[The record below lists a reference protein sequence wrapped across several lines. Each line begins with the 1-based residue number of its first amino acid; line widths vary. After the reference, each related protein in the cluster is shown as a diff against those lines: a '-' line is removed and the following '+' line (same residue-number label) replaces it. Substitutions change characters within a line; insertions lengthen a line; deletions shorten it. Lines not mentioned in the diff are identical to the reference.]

1 MATSLASQL
10 YRMRNVDRS
19 LSTQRAQ
26 KTRAS
31 FLFDGR
37 QAADMDNQTVF
48 DIGQDG
54 LRELQ
59 QINVRFSS
67 YATTLFSVAV
77 KDLDR
82 VQQTREENQK
92 LDESIRG
99 FLFLLAP
106 HFLTRPAGKAL
117 EWLVRRFRIH
127 EFNTRDVVAAFLPYH
142 ETKAFLALLT
152 IMTFESSDMGLFG
165 FLAQQRK
172 ARRVV
177 DRTTLLAQCQRD
189 WRLAAFI
196 FDAQTTA
203 CELGAGYAGQHAFY
217 ATVASQFVGGLTAVG
232 DGELQFVL
240 PYVVSGLQQQ
250 ARDAQVA
257 AYMVAGALAARVAL
271 TAAALERVLCAMAE
285 QPADVDAMAL
295 AVALLLQTQAEA
307 RGAVTP
313 RLAGLLSAQTGFA
326 AALGRLAAE
335 RDVTQ
340 ALHALFG
347 ALAPQALDGGDAAKL
362 LAALVPEIPR
372 AHAPAL
378 SAQLVAAFLSRDA
391 EADPAGADVVSLVQ
405 LRYSQALEDAVG
417 AAAERAAALENTEQR
432 DRALRRLQALQTCGA
447 AGRGLPLRE
456 TATTLF
462 LGLEHADAG
471 VRLVAATALRDIMD
485 GRSEHALPHEEA
497 GRLVLGR
504 LKHDDDERV
513 LAAVLPLAT
522 LVPRDALAPAL
533 GALLASGRVPLER
546 LGADIVGALAA
557 TKPPQQADAIAAL
570 FAHVLDWGITQA
582 VTRAVV
588 THAAPGWLAALGSVA
603 EDVRTNLGAEYN
615 AQAVAALAAALVRD
629 WEPIQSTWEGLLTRG
644 ALTARATA
652 IAVGAQA
659 VEMFADAGNAE
670 LAVNAARVVVDAAL
684 GLLPAAAG
692 AVDGEWASL
701 LAAAATDR
709 DREGV
714 CGRIAAH
721 SLAVVL
727 NALAGVAPLQP
738 GCWFPALQTESSS
751 STETAYRR
759 LLCAAFNT
767 MAERGVGGA
776 LLGRL
781 LQRNVG
787 GSWAQF
793 LAASWLSE
801 AGATVRARSLLAF
814 RALATAETAKSDF
827 QTLLPAVLAALG
839 DDDAQ
844 VRAAAAMCVKALR
857 RGSAASDIYMH
868 ADIYGTASA
877 DLLHLPPAVATR
889 FIQVL
894 AAHADLLAGDAGALR
909 TELRTIAARGVG
921 TGASK
926 PKLGTEA
933 RACVAPY
940 LLSHIVAAD
949 AVAPRLQLRLIAALS
964 GVASLAFLEQLP
976 PLLSRRIAGAAD
988 LPAADSDEEAL
999 VRALFDACY
1008 GAQRVVQLQEEP
1020 EHWAAFLRIVDGK
1033 GFEASR
1039 PAAYA
1044 QQLAFQTLTDGLGAA
1059 LDASGVAAVTT
1070 TLCNIALRGDAP
1082 DARSG
1087 TVTLRGLFSMI
1098 PLDAAAVG
1106 EALCGAAEQLGAG
1119 EAPGAKRARSTAR
1132 VAEPDVATL
1141 LECMQNSAY
1150 VADNAAAAAGVAEL
1164 VGVLVGRL
1172 GETRAAARDYE
1183 LQVALGLLGR
1193 MVAGGHVAESAVRVD
1208 AVVQALRAS
1217 ESPQTHN
1224 QALLLLAAIA
1234 AQHPD
1239 VVLHH
1244 VMALFTFMGA
1254 NVVRQDDAYSFHVME
1269 HSLRTIVPA
1278 LVRAHTTR
1286 AAQVAHAGPVLRVF
1300 VDALTHIPRHRRMP
1314 LFTALVSALG
1324 PAYAAPVAALLLEKH
1339 AARVL
1344 AARAARESDDV
1355 LAFALDLAR
1364 ALPPSQQV
1372 AVCDELVR
1380 DLLLLPPINGAD
1392 ASDAAVAA
1400 LFVGVR
1406 QMSAPLLRAFR
1417 LVSLDFVLRLLTT
1430 RHTSTQTPAD
1440 SSLASTAA
1448 ALLQLSARL
1457 AADHGK
1463 LDAVAVRAAEQAQR
1477 LVHSA
1482 LDATHTRMSR
1492 PAFAAAV
1499 AELLRHAD
1507 LRVRRRAIALA
1518 RARLDELDVRRAD
1531 ASDVDQAMG
1540 MLRAIAEL
1548 PADIA
1553 SADDE
1558 DERASCAQA
1567 ALLCV
1572 ATAARR
1578 LAALRPAEVA
1588 SLIGAVA
1595 GTHALQ
1601 SSSAVVSSAAAT
1613 ALAVL
1618 CDQLGSRLIPALPQY
1633 LPTLLKCL
1641 RDGTARFDDAST
1653 DDLARLI
1660 AALAAVLPVV
1670 EHMGAFLAPSLPPL
1684 LACLLGPALRGGDE
1698 DDSSAAMETAD
1709 GRATLCGEARRKAS
1723 EVLAAMARH
1732 IPPRHLLPAQLAFF
1746 QKDVLRQGAG
1756 AVAAFTAFAG
1766 RTASALQPGQ
1776 LQQFH
1781 RQLFRLFL
1789 AIFDAPR
1796 CPTLSRDDAELIEE
1810 TALDA
1815 FMRLAV
1821 RLNENQFRPLFLA
1834 FLEWA
1839 SADPATLAQPAPIPS
1854 AQDTADDYM
1863 RLQDANETRLRAF
1876 YRVLNALL
1884 ARLKTLAVPYYALV
1898 LDTTVVQLQRF
1909 AVSYDSIELQE
1920 EADRREK
1927 PAPSA
1932 LWGAIV
1938 ESVRLSAL
1946 HDTSAELWSEAA
1958 YRRIVRPLVNQLANT
1973 KRGND
1978 AAPSH
1983 AERVRSLLAPACAQL
1998 AAAVANDALW
2008 KLLNQDVLLKARAD
2022 DPTVRHSTLLVLQAL
2037 YNKLGE
2043 EYLILLPETIPF
2055 LAELLEDDDS
2065 LVERTTHETI
2075 KLIESL
2081 LGESLQSYLR

>member
-59 QINVRFSS
+59 QINVRFSA
-67 YATTLFSVAV
+67 YATTLFSAAV

-106 HFLTRPAGKAL
+106 HFLTRPAGKAI

-127 EFNTRDVVAAFLPYH
+127 EFNTRDMLAALFPYH

-152 IMTFESSDMGLFG
+152 IMTFESGDMSVFG

-177 DRTTLLAQCQRD
+177 DRATLLAQCQRD
-189 WRLAAFI
+189 RRLAAFI
-196 FDAQTTA
+196 FDAEATA

-217 ATVASQFVGGLTAVG
+217 AAVASQFVGGLAAVG
-232 DGELQFVL
+232 DSELQFVL
-240 PYVVSGLQQQ
+240 PYVVGGLRQPV
-250 ARDAQVA
+250 RDAQVA
-257 AYMVAGALAARVAL
+257 AYMVAGALATRVAL
-271 TAAALERVLCAMAE
+271 TATALERVLCAMAE
-285 QPADVDAMAL
+285 QPADVDAMTL
-295 AVALLLQTQAEA
+295 GVALLLQTQAEA
-307 RGAVTP
+307 RGAVTA
-313 RLAGLLSAQTGFA
+313 RLAGLLATQTGFA
-326 AALGRLAAE
+326 AALGRLATE
-335 RDVTQ
+335 RGISR
-340 ALHALFG
+340 ALDALFG
-347 ALAPQALDGGDAAKL
+347 ALAPLALDGGDAARL
-362 LAALVPEIPR
+362 LAALVAEVP
-372 AHAPAL
+372 HAYASAL
-378 SAQLVAAFLSRDA
+378 CAQVVAAFVSRDA
-391 EADPAGADVVSLVQ
+391 EADPAGADVLALIQ
-405 LRYSQALEDAVG
+405 LRHSQALEDAVG
-417 AAAERAAALENTEQR
+417 AAAEQAAALGDAGKR
-432 DRALRRLQALQTCGA
+432 KRALRRLQALQTVG
-447 AGRGLPLRE
+447 
-456 TATTLF
+456 TTTTLF

-485 GRSEHALPHEEA
+485 GRSEHVLSSEDA

-504 LKHDDDERV
+504 LQHDDDERV
-513 LAAVLPLAT
+513 LAAVLPLT
-522 LVPRDALAPAL
+522 THVPRDALAPAL
-533 GALLASGRVPLER
+533 GALLDSGRVPLER
-546 LGADIVGALAA
+546 LGADIVEAMAA
-557 TKPPQQADAIAAL
+557 VERTQQAGVVAAL
-570 FAHVLDWGITQA
+570 FEYVLDCGTAQT
-582 VTRAVV
+582 VTRALAMHPM
-588 THAAPGWLAALGSVA
+588 TGWLASLSGVA
-603 EDVRTNLGAEYN
+603 KKVRTSLGATYN
-615 AQAVAALAAALVRD
+615 AQAVTALAAALVRD
-629 WEPIQSTWEGLLTRG
+629 WSTLQSTWESQLAHR
-644 ALTARATA
+644 APMARATA
-652 IAVGAQA
+652 IAVGAHAVELFASSGDVAQA
-659 VEMFADAGNAE
+659 VT
-670 LAVNAARVVVDAAL
+670 AAQAVVDAAL
-684 GLLPAAAG
+684 GFLP
-692 AVDGEWASL
+692 E
-701 LAAAATDR
+701 ATDVV
-709 DREGV
+709 DRNWAELLTEV
-714 CGRIAAH
+714 TTKRNRESIFGRIATRSVA
-721 SLAVVL
+721 AVL
-727 NALAGVAPLQP
+727 DALAGVAPLQQ
-738 GCWFPALQTESSS
+738 GHWLFVQQAEGDNG
-751 STETAYRR
+751 TETAYRA
-759 LLCAAFNT
+759 LLCATFNT
-767 MAERGVGGA
+767 MAEHGVGGA

-787 GSWAQF
+787 ASWAQF
-793 LAASWLSE
+793 LAATWLSKVCP
-801 AGATVRARSLLAF
+801 TVRARSLLAF
-814 RALATAETAKSDF
+814 RALAAAEAEQNDF
-827 QTLLPAVLAALG
+827 QTLLPALLAALG

-844 VRAAAAMCVKALR
+844 VRAAAAACIKTLR
-857 RGSAASDIYMH
+857 RTNAASKIYMH
-868 ADIYGTASA
+868 ADFYGEASA

-889 FIQVL
+889 FIHVL
-894 AAHADLLAGDAGALR
+894 AAHADLLAGDVGALR
-909 TELRTIAARGVG
+909 TELRTITARGVG
-921 TGASK
+921 SGASQ
-926 PKLGTEA
+926 PKLGTQA
-933 RACVAPY
+933 RACIAPY
-940 LLSHIVAAD
+940 LLSHVVAAD
-949 AVAPRLQLRLIAALS
+949 GVALHLQTRLISALS
-964 GVASLAFLEQLP
+964 EVSSPAFLEQLP
-976 PLLSRRIAGAAD
+976 PLLSRRVAGAAG
-988 LPAADSDEEAL
+988 PPTEDSNDDAL
-999 VRALFDACY
+999 VRAVFGACY
-1008 GAQRVVQLQEEP
+1008 GAQQSAQLQDEP
-1020 EHWAAFLRIVDGK
+1020 DNWAAFLLIVDGK
-1033 GFEASR
+1033 GFKEPRA
-1039 PAAYA
+1039 AAYA

-1059 LDASGVAAVTT
+1059 LNVANITALTK
-1070 TLCNIALRGDAP
+1070 TLCGIAVRGDAP

-1087 TVTLRGLFSMI
+1087 AVTLRRLFGAI

-1106 EALCGAAEQLGAG
+1106 EALGVAAEQLGASN
-1119 EAPGAKRARSTAR
+1119 ALGAKRARSTVR

-1141 LECMQNSAY
+1141 LECAQNSVH

-1164 VGVLVGRL
+1164 VSVLVGRL
-1172 GETRAAARDYE
+1172 GEARAAAREYE
-1183 LQVALGLLGR
+1183 LQVALDLLGR
-1193 MVAGGHVAESAVRVD
+1193 MVAGGRVVESAVRVD

-1217 ESPQTHN
+1217 GSPQTHN
-1224 QALLLLAAIA
+1224 QALLLLAAVA

-1239 VVLHH
+1239 AVLHH

-1278 LVRAHTTR
+1278 LVRAQTTR
-1286 AAQVAHAGPVLRVF
+1286 SAQVTHAGPVLRVF
-1300 VDALTHIPRHRRMP
+1300 VDALTHIPRHRRMS
-1314 LFTALVSALG
+1314 LFAALVAALG
-1324 PAYAAPVAALLLEKH
+1324 SAYAAPVAALLLEKH

-1344 AARAARESDDV
+1344 ATRAARESEDV

-1364 ALPPSQQV
+1364 TLPPAQQV
-1372 AVCDELVR
+1372 AICDELVR
-1380 DLLLLPPINGAD
+1380 DLLLLPSVNGTD
-1392 ASDAAVAA
+1392 ASDTAAAA
-1400 LFVGVR
+1400 LFIAVR

-1417 LVSLDFVLRLLTT
+1417 LVSLDFVLRLLAT
-1430 RHTSTQTPAD
+1430 RHSAAQMPAD
-1440 SSLASTAA
+1440 ASLAATAA

-1457 AADHGK
+1457 ASDRSQ
-1463 LDAVAVRAAEQAQR
+1463 LDAAREPDVVSVRAADQAQR
-1477 LVHSA
+1477 LVHTA
-1482 LDATHTRMSR
+1482 LDTAHARMSR
-1492 PAFAAAV
+1492 PAFVAAIT
-1499 AELLRHAD
+1499 ELLCHTD
-1507 LRVRRRAIALA
+1507 LHVRRRAVALA
-1518 RARLDELDVRRAD
+1518 RTRLDELDTRRAD
-1531 ASDVDQAMG
+1531 ASDVDQALN
-1540 MLRAIAEL
+1540 MLRAIAKL
-1548 PADIA
+1548 PAEIA

-1558 DERASCAQA
+1558 AERVSCAQA

-1578 LAALRPAEVA
+1578 LATLRPAEVA
-1588 SLIGAVA
+1588 SLIGAIT
-1595 GTHALQ
+1595 GPHALQ
-1601 SSSAVVSSAAAT
+1601 SSSVVVSSAAAT

-1641 RDGTARFDDAST
+1641 RDGIARFDDAST
-1653 DDLARLI
+1653 DDLTLLVAV
-1660 AALAAVLPVV
+1660 LAAVLPVV

-1684 LACLLGPALRGGDE
+1684 LASLLGPALRGKDGDE
-1698 DDSSAAMETAD
+1698 DKDSTTIESSDERVA
-1709 GRATLCGEARRKAS
+1709 LCVEARRKAS

-1746 QKDVLRQGAG
+1746 QKEVLRQGAA
-1756 AVAAFTAFAG
+1756 AVAAFTAFVG

-1796 CPTLSRDDAELIEE
+1796 SPTLSRSDAELIEQ

-1815 FMRLAV
+1815 FMRLAI

-1839 SADPATLAQPAPIPS
+1839 SADSAALAPPSPIPS
-1854 AQDTADDYM
+1854 AQVAADDHL
-1863 RLQDANETRLRAF
+1863 RRQDADETRLRAF

-1898 LDTTVVQLQRF
+1898 LDTTVAQLQRF
-1909 AVSYDSIELQE
+1909 AVFHDTIELQE

-1932 LWGAIV
+1932 LWGAVV

-1946 HDTSAELWSEAA
+1946 HDSSAELWSEAV
-1958 YRRIVRPLVNQLANT
+1958 YRRVARPLVNQLSNT
-1973 KRGND
+1973 KRAD
-1978 AAPSH
+1978 DTAPLH
-1983 AERVRSLLAPACAQL
+1983 LERVRSLLAPACAQL

-2022 DPTVRHSTLLVLQAL
+2022 DPAVRHSTLLVLQAL

-2043 EYLILLPETIPF
+2043 EFLILLPETIPF

-2065 LVERTTHETI
+2065 LVERSTHETI

>member
-59 QINVRFSS
+59 QINVRFSA

-99 FLFLLAP
+99 FLFLMAP

-127 EFNTRDVVAAFLPYH
+127 EFNTRDIVAALFPYH

-152 IMTFESSDMGLFG
+152 IMSFETGDMGLFG

-177 DRTTLLAQCQRD
+177 DRATLLAQCQRD
-189 WRLAAFI
+189 RRLAAFI
-196 FDAQTTA
+196 FDAEATA
-203 CELGAGYAGQHAFY
+203 CRLDAGYAGQHAFY
-217 ATVASQFVGGLTAVG
+217 AIVASQFVEGLTAVG

-240 PYVVSGLQQQ
+240 PYVVDGLQQPV
-250 ARDAQVA
+250 RDAQVA
-257 AYMVAGALAARVAL
+257 AYMVAGALAARVTLAE
-271 TAAALERVLCAMAE
+271 TALERVLCAVAE
-285 QPADVDAMAL
+285 QPADVDAMTL
-295 AVALLLQTQAEA
+295 AVVLLLQSQDEA
-307 RGAVTP
+307 RGAISL
-313 RLAGLLSAQTGFA
+313 RLVGLLCAQTGFA

-335 RDVTQ
+335 RDVTR
-340 ALHALFG
+340 ALHALFE
-347 ALAPQALDGGDAAKL
+347 ALSPQALDGGDAARL
-362 LAALVPEIPR
+362 LAALVAEIPR

-378 SAQLVAAFLSRDA
+378 SAQLVAAFLLRNAD
-391 EADPAGADVVSLVQ
+391 ADPAGSDVVALVQ

-417 AAAERAAALENTEQR
+417 TAAERAAALKDAGQR
-432 DRALRRLQALQTCGA
+432 DRALRRLQELQSGRV

-456 TATTLF
+456 AATTLF

-485 GRSEHALPHEEA
+485 GRSEHELSSEDA
-497 GRLVLGR
+497 GQLVLGR
-504 LKHDDDERV
+504 LRHDDDERV
-513 LAAVLPLAT
+513 LETVLPLSKH
-522 LVPRDALAPAL
+522 VPHEVLAPAL
-533 GALLASGRVPLER
+533 GALLATGRVPLER
-546 LGADIVGALAA
+546 LGAVIVDALAA
-557 TKPPQQADAIAAL
+557 IEPPHQTDAIAAL
-570 FAHVLDWGITQA
+570 FAHVLDWGVTQE
-582 VTRAVV
+582 VTRAVA
-588 THAAPGWLAALGSVA
+588 TQAAPGWLASLDSVT
-603 EDVRTNLGAEYN
+603 EDARASLGAAYN
-615 AQAVAALAAALVRD
+615 TQAATALAAALVRD
-629 WEPIQSTWEGLLTRG
+629 WEALRPTWKGLLTHG
-644 ALTARATA
+644 PLTARATA

-659 VEMFADAGNAE
+659 VGLFTDSGNAS
-670 LAVNAARVVVDAAL
+670 LAVDAARAVVDAAL
-684 GLLPAAAG
+684 GLLPADI
-692 AVDGEWASL
+692 VIKDSEWAAL
-701 LAAAATDR
+701 LAEAAAER
-709 DREGV
+709 DRAGV

-721 SLAVVL
+721 GLAIVL
-727 NALAGVAPLQP
+727 DALAGVAPLQP
-738 GCWFPALQTESSS
+738 GHWFSAQQSDSDNDA
-751 STETAYRR
+751 ETAYRE
-759 LLCAAFNT
+759 LLCTTFNT
-767 MAERGVGGA
+767 VAERGIGGA

-787 GSWAQF
+787 SSWAQF
-793 LAASWLSE
+793 LAAGWLSE
-801 AGATVRARSLLAF
+801 ASAAVRARSLLAF
-814 RALATAETAKSDF
+814 RALVTAETTQSDF
-827 QTLLPAVLAALG
+827 QTVLPAVLAALA
-839 DDDAQ
+839 DEDAQ
-844 VRAAAAMCVKALR
+844 VRAAAAACVKTLR
-857 RGSAASDIYMH
+857 RGSAAQDIYMH
-868 ADIYGTASA
+868 ADIYGSASA

-889 FIQVL
+889 FIHVL
-894 AAHADLLAGDAGALR
+894 AANADLLAGDASALR
-909 TELRTIAARGVG
+909 AELRTISARGVG
-921 TGASK
+921 SSATK

-949 AVAPRLQLRLIAALS
+949 KVSPRLQMRLISALS
-964 GVASLAFLEQLP
+964 EVSSPAFLEQLP
-976 PLLSRRIAGAAD
+976 PLLSRRIADATD
-988 LPAADSDEEAL
+988 LPATDSDNDAL
-999 VRALFDACY
+999 VRALFGACY
-1008 GAQRVVQLQEEP
+1008 GAQRVLLLQDEP
-1020 EHWAAFLRIVDGK
+1020 EHWVAFLRIVDGK
-1033 GFEASR
+1033 GFETPQ

-1044 QQLAFQTLTDGLGAA
+1044 QQLAFQTLADGLGAA
-1059 LDASGVAAVTT
+1059 LDSPSVAAVTS
-1070 TLCNIALRGDAP
+1070 TLCGIALRGDTP
-1082 DARSG
+1082 DARSD
-1087 TVTLRGLFSMI
+1087 TVTLRGLFGML
-1098 PLDAAAVG
+1098 PLDAAVVG
-1106 EALCGAAEQLGAG
+1106 EALCAAAEQLGAG
-1119 EAPGAKRARSTAR
+1119 DAPGAKRARSKAH

-1141 LECMQNSAY
+1141 LECMQNSTY
-1150 VADNAAAAAGVAEL
+1150 VADNTTATAGVAEL

-1172 GETRAAARDYE
+1172 GEVRAAAREYE
-1183 LQVALGLLGR
+1183 LQLALGLLGR
-1193 MVAGGHVAESAVRVD
+1193 MVAGGRVAESAVRVD

-1217 ESPQTHN
+1217 DSPQTHN
-1224 QALLLLAAIA
+1224 QALLLLAAVA
-1234 AQHPD
+1234 EQHPD

-1278 LVRAHTTR
+1278 LVRTHTTR
-1286 AAQVAHAGPVLRVF
+1286 AAQVAYAGPVLRVF

-1344 AARAARESDDV
+1344 ASRSARESDDV

-1364 ALPPSQQV
+1364 ALPPPQQA

-1380 DLLLLPPINGAD
+1380 DLLLLPAIHGTD
-1392 ASDAAVAA
+1392 ASDAAAAA
-1400 LFVGVR
+1400 LFVDVR
-1406 QMSAPLLRAFR
+1406 QMPAPLLRAFR

-1430 RHTSTQTPAD
+1430 RHTSTQLPAD
-1440 SSLASTAA
+1440 ASLVSTAA

-1457 AADHGK
+1457 AADLGK

-1492 PAFAAAV
+1492 TAFAAAV
-1499 AELLRHAD
+1499 AELLRHTD
-1507 LRVRRRAIALA
+1507 LRVRRRAVALA
-1518 RARLDELDVRRAD
+1518 RARLEELDVRRAN
-1531 ASDVDQAMG
+1531 ASDIEQALD

-1548 PADIA
+1548 PADVA
-1553 SADDE
+1553 SADNE

-1588 SLIGAVA
+1588 ALIGAVA
-1595 GTHALQ
+1595 GPHALQ

-1633 LPTLLKCL
+1633 LPTLLKSL
-1641 RDGTARFDDAST
+1641 RDGSARFEDAGT
-1653 DDLARLI
+1653 DDLASLI

-1684 LACLLGPALRGGDE
+1684 LSCLLGTALRGGDE
-1698 DDSSAAMETAD
+1698 DSTVMEVAD
-1709 GRATLCGEARRKAS
+1709 ERATLRAEARRKAS

-1746 QKDVLRQGAG
+1746 QKDVPRQGAG
-1756 AVAAFTAFAG
+1756 IIAAFTAFVG

-1781 RQLFRLFL
+1781 RSLFRLFL
-1789 AIFDAPR
+1789 AIFDVPR
-1796 CPTLSRDDAELIEE
+1796 CTTLSRDDAELIEE
-1810 TALDA
+1810 TALEA

-1839 SADPATLAQPAPIPS
+1839 SADHASLAPPTTILS
-1854 AQDTADDYM
+1854 KKDTTDASL
-1863 RLQDANETRLRAF
+1863 RHQDAEETRLRAF
-1876 YRVLNALL
+1876 YRVLNALF
-1884 ARLKTLAVPYYALV
+1884 ARLKTLAVSYYALV
-1898 LDTTVVQLQRF
+1898 LDTTVVQLERF

-1946 HDTSAELWSEAA
+1946 HDPSAELWSEAA
-1958 YRRIVRPLVNQLANT
+1958 YRRVLHPLVNQLANT
-1973 KRGND
+1973 KRTDGS
-1978 AAPSH
+1978 APSH

-2008 KLLNQDVLLKARAD
+2008 KLLNQDILLKARAD
-2022 DPTVRHSTLLVLQAL
+2022 DPAVRHSTLLVLQAL

-2043 EYLILLPETIPF
+2043 EFLILLPETIPF